1 MGLTIGIDVGGT
13 KIAAGV
19 VDANGTIGARTH
31 RDTPAD
37 SVDATAEAIIDAAAE
52 LIAAHDDVEAVGIG
66 AAGFVSSDRSTVLFA
81 PNLAWRDEPLGARV
95 GEKLKIPV
103 VVENDANAAAWGEF
117 AFGAAREAEHMVC
130 VTVGTG
136 IGGGVVIDGQLLRGA
151 HGVAAELG
159 HMRVVPGGHRCGCGA
174 RGCWEQY
181 ASGRALVRE
190 GRAQA
195 ESGSLSAAQMLSVC
209 GITDPA
215 ELTGPMITEAAA
227 AGDPCAVELLEDLG
241 RWLGEGLASI
251 ATLFDPTTVV
261 IGGGVSAAKEL
272 LMKSAQVAFEK
283 NLPAKANRP
292 HPTFGLAQ
300 LGNDA
305 GLIGAADLARRP
317 VPALGPVE

>member
-19 VDANGTIGARTH
+19 VGTDGKIGARAH
-31 RDTPAD
+31 RDTPAT
-37 SVDATAEAIIDAAAE
+37 SVDETAAAICDAAAE
-52 LIAAHDDVEAVGIG
+52 LIADHEVEAVGIG

-95 GEKLKIPV
+95 SEVLKVPV

-117 AFGAAREAEHMVC
+117 AFGAAKDVEHMVC

-136 IGGGVVIDGQLLRGA
+136 IGGGVVVAGRLLRGA
-151 HGVAAELG
+151 NGVAAELG

-174 RGCWEQY
+174 RGCIEQY
-181 ASGRALVRE
+181 ASGSALVRE
-190 GRAQA
+190 ARAQA

-215 ELTGPMITEAAA
+215 ELTGPMITQAAA
-227 AGDPCAVELLEDLG
+227 DGDPCAVELLDDLG
-241 RWLGEGLASI
+241 RWLGEALASF
-251 ATLFDPTTVV
+251 ATLFDPTVIV
-261 IGGGVSAAKEL
+261 IGGGVSAAKQL
-272 LMKSAQVAFEK
+272 LLKSAQVAFER

-292 HPTFGLAQ
+292 HPRFGLAE

-305 GLIGAADLARRP
+305 GIIGAADLARQ
-317 VPALGPVE
+317 PAPAPEEHR

>member
-1 MGLTIGIDVGGT
+1 
-13 KIAAGV
+13 
-19 VDANGTIGARTH
+19 
-31 RDTPAD
+31 
-37 SVDATAEAIIDAAAE
+37 
-52 LIAAHDDVEAVGIG
+52 
-66 AAGFVSSDRSTVLFA
+66 VLFA

-95 GEKLKIPV
+95 AEKLKIPV

-117 AFGAAREAEHMVC
+117 AFGAAKDVEHMLC
-130 VTVGTG
+130 LTIGTG
-136 IGGGVVIDGQLLRGA
+136 IGGGVVIDGELLRGA

-174 RGCWEQY
+174 RGCLEQY

-195 ESGSLSAAQMLSVC
+195 ESGSLAAMQMLSVC
-209 GITDPA
+209 GISDPA
-215 ELTGPMITEAAA
+215 ELTGPMITSAAA
-227 AGDPCAVELLEDLG
+227 GGDPCAVELLEDLG
-241 RWLGEGLASI
+241 RWLGEGLASL
-251 ATLFDPTTVV
+251 ATMFDPTTIV
-261 IGGGVSAAKEL
+261 IGGGVSAAKDL

-292 HPTFGLAQ
+292 HPTFGLAE

-317 VPALGPVE
+317 APAPEKTR

>member
-19 VDANGTIGARTH
+19 VDEDGTIGARTT

-37 SVDATAEAIIDAAAE
+37 SADATAAAICDAASE
-52 LIAAHDDVEAVGIG
+52 LIAAHDVEAVGIG

-95 GEKLKIPV
+95 AETLKIPV
-103 VVENDANAAAWGEF
+103 IVENDANAAAWGEF
-117 AFGAAREAEHMVC
+117 AFGAAKHVEHMVC
-130 VTVGTG
+130 ITVGTG
-136 IGGGVVIDGQLLRGA
+136 IGGGVVVAGEMLRGA

-215 ELTGPMITEAAA
+215 ELTGPMITMAAT
-227 AGDPCAVELLEDLG
+227 AGDPCATELLDDLG

-251 ATLFDPTTVV
+251 ATLFDPSVIV

-272 LMKSAQVAFEK
+272 LLTSAQRAFER
-283 NLPAKANRP
+283 NLPARSNRP
-292 HPTFGLAQ
+292 HPSFGLAE

-305 GLIGAADLARRP
+305 G
-317 VPALGPVE
+317 

>member
-1 MGLTIGIDVGGT
+1 MGLSIGIDVGGT

-19 VDANGTIGARTH
+19 VGADGKIGARTF
-31 RDTPAD
+31 RDTPAESTD
-37 SVDATAEAIIDAAAE
+37 DIAKAICDAAAE
-52 LIAAHDDVEAVGIG
+52 LIKDNEVEAVGIG

-81 PNLAWRDEPLGARV
+81 PNLAWRDEPLGQRV
-95 GEKLKIPV
+95 GDALKVPV

-117 AFGAAREAEHMVC
+117 AFGAAKHVEHMVC

-136 IGGGVVIDGQLLRGA
+136 IGGGVVIEGELLRGA
-151 HGVAAELG
+151 YGVAAELG

-190 GRAQA
+190 ARAQA
-195 ESGSLSAAQMLSVC
+195 ESGSLAAAQMLSVC

-227 AGDPCAVELLEDLG
+227 VGDPCAVELLDDLG

-251 ATLFDPTTVV
+251 ATLFDPSTIV
-261 IGGGVSAAKEL
+261 IGGGVSAAREL
-272 LMKSAQVAFEK
+272 VLKSAQVAFEK
-283 NLPAKANRP
+283 NLPARSNRP
-292 HPTFGLAQ
+292 HPSFGLAE

-305 GLIGAADLARRP
+305 GIIGAADLARRP
-317 VPALGPVE
+317 AGR

>member
-19 VDANGTIGARTH
+19 VGPDGTIGARTN
-31 RDTPAD
+31 RDTPAN
-37 SVDATAEAIIDAAAE
+37 SVDDTAAAICDAAAE
-52 LIAAHDDVEAVGIG
+52 LIAGHDVEAVGIG

-81 PNLAWRDEPLGARV
+81 PNLAWRDEPLGERV
-95 GEKLKIPV
+95 AKQLKIPV

-117 AFGAAREAEHMVC
+117 AFGAAKNVEDMVC

-136 IGGGVVIDGQLLRGA
+136 IGGGVVSDGELLRGA

-159 HMRVVPGGHRCGCGA
+159 HMRFVPGGHRCGCGA

-195 ESGSLSAAQMLSVC
+195 EAGSLAAVQMLSVC

-215 ELTGPMITEAAA
+215 ELTGPMITEAATG
-227 AGDPCAVELLEDLG
+227 GDPCAVELLEDLG

-251 ATLFDPTTVV
+251 ATLFDPTTIV
-261 IGGGVSAAKEL
+261 IGGGVSAAKDL
-272 LMKSAQVAFEK
+272 FLKSAQVAFERT
-283 NLPAKANRP
+283 LPAKANRP
-292 HPTFGLAQ
+292 HPTFGVAE

-317 VPALGPVE
+317 AQAPEKRR